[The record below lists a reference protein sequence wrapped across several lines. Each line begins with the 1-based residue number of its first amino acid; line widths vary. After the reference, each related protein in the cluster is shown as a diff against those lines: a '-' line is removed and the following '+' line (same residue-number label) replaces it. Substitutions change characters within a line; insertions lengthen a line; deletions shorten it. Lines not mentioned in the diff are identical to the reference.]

1 MVGRSRRTDGGKS
14 GKSRDAALEIN
25 RQVGPLIDIART
37 AQLDFVAYLLDM
49 VSQETDR
56 VSSLNTGKKKSDR

>member
-14 GKSRDAALEIN
+14 AKSRDAASEIN

-56 VSSLNTGKKKSDR
+56 VSKLSAGNKRSDR